1 MGAVNCCQSS
11 ETVAKDG
18 QVDMGS
24 LSSKPSPKQ
33 NYSSIR
39 SQVEEDTKKMFEPKV
54 ATPKQDEPKKEE
66 NPGLKRKQT
75 FEEFKQ
81 VVKAQQETASNLPSQ
96 QNAKPETE
104 DLDQLNKGTPENTT
118 KLVEE

>member
-1 MGAVNCCQSS
+1 
-11 ETVAKDG
+11 
-18 QVDMGS
+18 
-24 LSSKPSPKQ
+24 
-33 NYSSIR
+33 
-39 SQVEEDTKKMFEPKV
+39 MFEPKV